1 MVCFEGDD
9 IPMISRFILYFILL
23 SFVGYLYE
31 CIAMVI
37 WTGKW
42 DNRGFLFG
50 PVIPIY
56 GAGALFGTILFQ
68 YFVKDLSM
76 LQVFLISMVASAI
89 LEYTVHY
96 TLEKLFHAYWWDY
109 SKSPLNLNGR
119 ICLPASLGFGLAGL
133 LIIYVLN
140 PVLIPILDGL
150 NDTLADVLA
159 LICTVVFTA
168 DLTVT
173 VTTLSSFSERVEAMD
188 SFINTHMDSL
198 VGSITDESKGIGPH
212 FYRAVDR
219 VEETR
224 KRLMNDRMDR
234 AVGSMSFL
242 RSLSLSKIKGFTGR
256 NAARMNYAL
265 GRIKERI
272 RKIGK

>member
-1 MVCFEGDD
+1 
-9 IPMISRFILYFILL
+9 MISRYILYFIIL

-68 YFVKDLSM
+68 YLLKETDM

-96 TLEKLFHAYWWDY
+96 ALEKLFHAYWWDY

-140 PVLIPILDGL
+140 PFLIPILDSL
-150 NDTLADVLA
+150 NDTLADILA
-159 LICTVVFTA
+159 LICTVIFTA
-168 DLTVT
+168 DLTLT

-188 SFINTHMDSL
+188 SFINEHMDTL
-198 VGSITDESKGIGPH
+198 VGNITDESKGIGSR
-212 FYRAVDR
+212 FYNVVDK

-224 KRLMNDRMDR
+224 KRLISDRMER
-234 AVGSMSFL
+234 TMGPMSSL
-242 RSLSLSKIKGFTGR
+242 RSYSLSKIKGFTGR
-256 NAARMNYAL
+256 NAARLNFVL
-265 GRIKERI
+265 ERIKERI
-272 RKIGK
+272 RKIRK

>member
-1 MVCFEGDD
+1 V
-9 IPMISRFILYFILL
+9 
-23 SFVGYLYE
+23 
-31 CIAMVI
+31 
-37 WTGKW
+37 
-42 DNRGFLFG
+42 
-50 PVIPIY
+50 
-56 GAGALFGTILFQ
+56 
-68 YFVKDLSM
+68 
-76 LQVFLISMVASAI
+76 
-89 LEYTVHY
+89 
-96 TLEKLFHAYWWDY
+96 
-109 SKSPLNLNGR
+109 
-119 ICLPASLGFGLAGL
+119 AGL

-219 VEETR
+219 VEETG

-234 AVGSMSFL
+234 AVGPMSFL